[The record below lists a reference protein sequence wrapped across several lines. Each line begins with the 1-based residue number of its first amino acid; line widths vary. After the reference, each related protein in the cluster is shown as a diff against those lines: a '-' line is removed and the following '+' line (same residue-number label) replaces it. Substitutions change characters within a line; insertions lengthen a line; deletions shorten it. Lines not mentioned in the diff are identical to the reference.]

1 MRSLSNLPFG
11 MEGPQAGV
19 EEEESE
25 EWESED
31 GYNGDEGSA
40 GLGSEEEDSDE

>member
-1 MRSLSNLPFG
+1 LRKRRN
-11 MEGPQAGV
+11 
-19 EEEESE
+19 SE

-31 GYNGDEGSA
+31 RDEGSA